1 MTKTSFLEALREALM
16 DRDVS
21 GKVIE
26 DTIKEYASMIDDALE
41 SGESIETFIKRMGSP
56 EKVAK
61 ALAKQQQPPRNKFA
75 ALSPFI
81 ATIAFFLIG
90 VIYQAWHPGWLVF
103 LLIPIAGILTSKK
116 IQWGG
121 LLVFVILIVFIL
133 GGWQTNLYNPLWSLF
148 LILIPFGG
156 QKDLPSAKVQ
166 MIAKV
171 YTVIAVAIYH
181 VWVVYALFSRIGG
194 VPDPWVLI
202 WPLSILIP
210 IVVYAFING
219 TIRISIGS
227 FNNAKDKQFTIMG
240 LSFAGFVTITYVTL
254 GVIIPGFWHPGW
266 LLFLLI
272 PVVFI
277 LLGNKK
283 FPLVPLSPFI
293 AITLFILVGEYV
305 SVPGQDTGYTL
316 SWLFFLLI
324 PITGILFSK
333 GDAA

>member
-1 MTKTSFLEALREALM
+1 MTKTSFLEALREALQE
-16 DRDVS
+16 REVNA
-21 GKVIE
+21 KVID

-41 SGESIETFIKRMGSP
+41 DGESIETFIKRMGSP

-61 ALAKQQQPPRNKFA
+61 ALAKQQQTPRNKFA

-81 ATIAFFLIG
+81 ATIAFFILG

-116 IQWGG
+116 IQWDG

-148 LILIPFGG
+148 LLLIPFGG
-156 QKDLPSAKVQ
+156 QKDSPSAKVQ
-166 MIAKV
+166 LIAKV
-171 YTVIAVAIYH
+171 YTVSAVAIYH
-181 VWVVYALFSRIGG
+181 VWVVYTMFSRIGG
-194 VPDPWVLI
+194 TPNPWDLI

-227 FNNAKDKQFTIMG
+227 FNNAKDKKYTIMG
-240 LSFAGFVTITYVTL
+240 LSFTGFITLVYFTL
-254 GVIIPGFWHPGW
+254 GILIPGFWHPGW
-266 LLFLLI
+266 LIFLLI
-272 PVVFI
+272 PVVSVS
-277 LLGNKK
+277 LGSKK
-283 FPLVPLSPFI
+283 FPLGPLSPFI
-293 AITLFILVGEYV
+293 ATTLFVLVGEYV
-305 SVPGQDTGYTL
+305 SIPGQDTGYTL

-333 GDAA
+333 GDAV